1 MKNLLDFDRKIMG
14 NYGSYICGV
23 DEVGVSS
30 LAGPMCAAAVILDY
44 DKIKD
49 DFCYFADPKK
59 EDRSKF
65 IQAMDSKKLTEDE
78 REFLKD
84 KISEAILE
92 IGYGKVKVPEI
103 NKIKNI
109 HTTGFLAR
117 KRAVE
122 NIEKYIPDVIIV
134 DYFDMPEIEDIPI
147 LSITKADD
155 KSLAVA
161 CASIMAKCWRDGMM
175 RDLHNSNKQY
185 RRYHWISNKG
195 YKSRAHISALRKYGK
210 TKLHRD
216 HLIAKYF

>member
-1 MKNLLDFDRKIMG
+1 MNNLLTFDRKIM
-14 NYGSYICGV
+14 NEYGSYICGV

-49 DFCYFADPKK
+49 DFCYFADPNK
-59 EDRSKF
+59 EEKNKL

-78 REFLKD
+78 REFLSH

-92 IGYGKVKVPEI
+92 VGYGKVKVKEL
-103 NKIKNI
+103 NEIKNI
-109 HTTGFLAR
+109 HISGFLAR

-122 NIEKYIPDVIIV
+122 NIEIYTPDVIIV

-175 RDLHNSNKQY
+175 RNLHNSNKQY
-185 RRYHWISNKG
+185 RRYNWISNKG
-195 YKSRAHISALRKYGK
+195 YKSKAHIKALKKYGK
-210 TKLHRD
+210 TKLHRN
-216 HLIAKYF
+216 HLVAKYF